1 MVQTKGEQMNVT
13 LHNNRISI
21 AFPFDLV
28 LLEIVRTLPDR
39 AWNLKSHPGV
49 WSVPATPF
57 HCQSVIDTLT
67 PRGFHIAPE
76 VEKCA
81 DAKVSRPKLRSKLP
95 KSLFGYQRDGI
106 EHIHATNGRD
116 LIADDMGLGK
126 SAEALVWWHLF
137 GGNRVLIVSPAN
149 VTWKW
154 AEKEAAL
161 WAKDRTWQVVEG
173 GKTPITDTDITI
185 MSYRTM
191 VMRYEELKGMPF
203 DTMIFDE
210 AHYLKS
216 NKSQQNR
223 VARKLVKG
231 TPHVLLLTGTP
242 FKNRRFELFQLL
254 HILDPKVWSSAIEF
268 GTRYCGGVFQQG
280 HWIVPP
286 YGQTN
291 TEELQA
297 RLAPIMLRRT
307 KKQVADDLP
316 ELTRVAIPI
325 HLDNAKEYEKA
336 LRSAKEQARSEGY
349 KPGRSLALLN
359 TLRQVVGRGKVRAAI
374 ELAGDI
380 LETGEQVVLFAHHKE
395 NVDALQ
401 KGLLVTGH
409 VARIIDGG
417 TPAKERQQLSSDFI
431 AGKFRILI
439 VSSAGKE
446 GLDLYSA
453 SHIIFVE
460 RLWTPADEEQI
471 EARLHRKGQKNSVTA
486 HYFIARGTVD
496 EYMDDVVVG
505 KRREFGGLIDTDEV
519 VREVWNKVFA

>member
-1 MVQTKGEQMNVT
+1 MNVSVKG
-13 LHNNRISI
+13 NRLAIS
-21 AFPFDLV
+21 FPFDLV
-28 LLEIVRTLPDR
+28 LLEIVRKLPDR
-39 AWNLKSHPGV
+39 AWNLKTHPGV

-57 HCQSVIDTLT
+57 HCQAVIDTLT
-67 PRGFHIAPE
+67 PLGFNITKE

-81 DAKVSRPKLRSKLP
+81 DAQAARPNLRGKLP
-95 KSLFGYQRDGI
+95 KSLFGYQKDGI
-106 EHIHATNGRD
+106 EHIHAARGRD
-116 LIADDMGLGK
+116 LVADDMGLGK

-137 GGNRVLIVSPAN
+137 GGSKVLIVSPAN

-154 AEKEAAL
+154 AEKEAKL
-161 WAKDRTWQVVEG
+161 WAADRTWQVVEG
-173 GKTPITDTDITI
+173 GKTPIKEADITI

-191 VMRYEELKGMPF
+191 VMRYEEIKNIPF

-231 TPHVLLLTGTP
+231 VPYLLLLTGTP

-254 HILDPKVWSSAIEF
+254 HMLDPKVWNSAIEF
-268 GTRYCGGVFQQG
+268 GTRYCGGVFQSG

-286 YGQTN
+286 NGQTN

-316 ELTRVAIPI
+316 DLTRVSIPI
-325 HLDNAKEYEKA
+325 YLENQKEYEKV
-336 LRSAKEQARSEGY
+336 LRSAKEQARKEGY

-359 TLRQVVGRGKVRAAI
+359 SLRQVVGKGKVKAAI
-374 ELAGDI
+374 ELAEDM
-380 LETGEQVVLFAHHKE
+380 LEAGEQVVLFAHHKE
-395 NVDALQ
+395 NVTALTEALWGY
-401 KGLLVTGH
+401 KAG
-409 VARIIDGG
+409 IINGD
-417 TPAKERQQLSSDFI
+417 TKPKERQALSNMFLSGQL
-431 AGKFRILI
+431 RVMI

-446 GLDLYSA
+446 GLDLFSS
-453 SHIIFVE
+453 SHIIYVE

-471 EARLHRKGQKNSVTA
+471 EARLHRKGQKNPVTA

-496 EYMDDVVVG
+496 EYMDEVVES
-505 KRREFGGLIDTDEV
+505 KRKEFGGLIDTDEV
-519 VREVWNKVFA
+519 IREVWNKVFA